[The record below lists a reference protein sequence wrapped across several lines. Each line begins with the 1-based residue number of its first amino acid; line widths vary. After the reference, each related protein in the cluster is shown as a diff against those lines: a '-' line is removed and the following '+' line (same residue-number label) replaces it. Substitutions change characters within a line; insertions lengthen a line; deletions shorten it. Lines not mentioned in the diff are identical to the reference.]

1 MRVRHVECC
10 RRSVCALS
18 MFTHATASWALASWT
33 CRVSRLR
40 QSRKHSPPG
49 SGQGWCCRRR
59 GRDRS
64 SRPGGGGRG
73 QMRRLWTPRSH
84 RFSPTC
90 HFAHAPL
97 PSRRTLPLG
106 VMAVCITQLKHP
118 LSQAAF
124 LSATEADSLSP
135 LKALGSAS
143 PSLLSH
149 FCPLLSRVTLV
160 ASPPNNFPQALL
172 PTSLSSPAP
181 RSGLG

>member
-1 MRVRHVECC
+1 MRVRHAECH
-10 RRSVCALS
+10 RRSVRALS
-18 MFTHATASWALASWT
+18 MFTRATVSWALAAWT
-33 CRVSRLR
+33 RRVSRLR

-64 SRPGGGGRG
+64 SRPWGGGGRRG
-73 QMRRLWTPRSH
+73 GWGLQGHIAS
-84 RFSPTC
+84 
-90 HFAHAPL
+90 L
-97 PSRRTLPLG
+97 PPVTLLMPPFLPG
-106 VMAVCITQLKHP
+106 GPFPSVSWQFVLTQLKRP
-118 LSQAAF
+118 LSQEAF